1 MEIFNRRIEFKS
13 LFRKGLP
20 PIDDRFGVYFV
31 CGRQGSGKSYYAVK
45 LLLAQD
51 GKTCASIY
59 TNVHS
64 LKLPNYNV
72 KFFDRVDELYTNT
85 DEYCIFLIDEIS
97 RKWDKNSR
105 TDTQFYA
112 WLNQSRKRKRIVI
125 MITQEWRELPMW
137 IRRNARTISSL
148 AKRVGVASNYFQP
161 IKSLRASCRYLTH
174 IDTEEKN
181 KYNLSDV
188 VVSNSFMR
196 KFYGAYDDLKTEGDV
211 IDDIYNYVE
220 YITSTT
226 GNVQEAIKELI
237 MFVNKNNYDTIYK
250 RYRVEFLE
258 YLKSIIL
265 N

>member
-1 MEIFNRRIEFKS
+1 MAERLET
-13 LFRKGLP
+13 L
-20 PIDDRFGVYFV
+20 
-31 CGRQGSGKSYYAVK
+31 
-45 LLLAQD
+45 
-51 GKTCASIY
+51 T
-59 TNVHS
+59 
-64 LKLPNYNV
+64 
-72 KFFDRVDELYTNT
+72 E
-85 DEYCIFLIDEIS
+85 EIDEKRYRNFIILLYEDS
-97 RKWDKNSR
+97 TSYNFEEVLFDLKGSFKN
-105 TDTQFYA
+105 YA
-112 WLNQSRKRKRIVI
+112 YIKHKPETSEKKEHYHFILS
-125 MITQEWRELPMW
+125 LD
-137 IRRNARTISSL
+137 NARTISSL
-148 AKRVGVASNYFQP
+148 AKRVGVAPNYFQP

-174 IDTEEKN
+174 IDTEDKN

>member
-1 MEIFNRRIEFKS
+1 MAERLET
-13 LFRKGLP
+13 L
-20 PIDDRFGVYFV
+20 
-31 CGRQGSGKSYYAVK
+31 
-45 LLLAQD
+45 
-51 GKTCASIY
+51 T
-59 TNVHS
+59 
-64 LKLPNYNV
+64 
-72 KFFDRVDELYTNT
+72 E
-85 DEYCIFLIDEIS
+85 EIDEKRYRNFIILLYEDS
-97 RKWDKNSR
+97 TSYNFEEVLFDLKGSFKN
-105 TDTQFYA
+105 YA
-112 WLNQSRKRKRIVI
+112 YIKHKPETSEKKEHYHFILS
-125 MITQEWRELPMW
+125 LD
-137 IRRNARTISSL
+137 NARTISSL
-148 AKRVGVASNYFQP
+148 AKRVGVAPNYFQP

>member
-1 MEIFNRRIEFKS
+1 MAERLET
-13 LFRKGLP
+13 L
-20 PIDDRFGVYFV
+20 
-31 CGRQGSGKSYYAVK
+31 
-45 LLLAQD
+45 
-51 GKTCASIY
+51 T
-59 TNVHS
+59 
-64 LKLPNYNV
+64 
-72 KFFDRVDELYTNT
+72 E
-85 DEYCIFLIDEIS
+85 EIDEKRYRNFIILLYEDS
-97 RKWDKNSR
+97 TSYNFEEVLFDLKGSFKN
-105 TDTQFYA
+105 YA
-112 WLNQSRKRKRIVI
+112 YIKHKPETSEKKEHYHFILS
-125 MITQEWRELPMW
+125 LD
-137 IRRNARTISSL
+137 NARTISSL
-148 AKRVGVASNYFQP
+148 AKRVGVAPNYFQP

-174 IDTEEKN
+174 IDTEGKN

>member
-1 MEIFNRRIEFKS
+1 MAERLET
-13 LFRKGLP
+13 L
-20 PIDDRFGVYFV
+20 
-31 CGRQGSGKSYYAVK
+31 
-45 LLLAQD
+45 
-51 GKTCASIY
+51 T
-59 TNVHS
+59 
-64 LKLPNYNV
+64 
-72 KFFDRVDELYTNT
+72 E
-85 DEYCIFLIDEIS
+85 EIDEKRYRNFIILLYEDS
-97 RKWDKNSR
+97 TSYNFEEVLFDLKGSFKN
-105 TDTQFYA
+105 YA
-112 WLNQSRKRKRIVI
+112 YIKHKPETSEKKEHYHFILS
-125 MITQEWRELPMW
+125 LD
-137 IRRNARTISSL
+137 NARTISSL

>member
-1 MEIFNRRIEFKS
+1 MAERLET
-13 LFRKGLP
+13 L
-20 PIDDRFGVYFV
+20 
-31 CGRQGSGKSYYAVK
+31 
-45 LLLAQD
+45 
-51 GKTCASIY
+51 T
-59 TNVHS
+59 
-64 LKLPNYNV
+64 
-72 KFFDRVDELYTNT
+72 E
-85 DEYCIFLIDEIS
+85 EIDEKRYRNFIILLYEDS
-97 RKWDKNSR
+97 TSYNFEEVLFDLKGSFKN
-105 TDTQFYA
+105 YA
-112 WLNQSRKRKRIVI
+112 YIKHKPETSEKKEHYHFILS
-125 MITQEWRELPMW
+125 LD
-137 IRRNARTISSL
+137 NARTISSL
-148 AKRVGVASNYFQP
+148 AKRVGVAPNYFQP

-258 YLKSIIL
+258 YVKSIIL

>member
-1 MEIFNRRIEFKS
+1 MAERLET
-13 LFRKGLP
+13 L
-20 PIDDRFGVYFV
+20 
-31 CGRQGSGKSYYAVK
+31 
-45 LLLAQD
+45 
-51 GKTCASIY
+51 T
-59 TNVHS
+59 
-64 LKLPNYNV
+64 
-72 KFFDRVDELYTNT
+72 E
-85 DEYCIFLIDEIS
+85 EIDEKRYRNFIILLYEDS
-97 RKWDKNSR
+97 TSYNFEEVLFDLKGSFKN
-105 TDTQFYA
+105 YA
-112 WLNQSRKRKRIVI
+112 YIKHKPETSEKKEHYHFILS
-125 MITQEWRELPMW
+125 LD
-137 IRRNARTISSL
+137 NARTISSL
-148 AKRVGVASNYFQP
+148 AKRVGVAPNYFQP

-250 RYRVEFLE
+250 RFRVEFLE